1 MLSDAGRPAAA
12 LSVALAVP
20 VLVGLAV
27 AVRGGPTAVDVVDPT
42 LAALRVGPLDA
53 LLDAVDLAG
62 SLPVWAFAV
71 TMLTV
76 RLAQTELRAGAEA
89 LVVAIGAEAVVT
101 ATKALV
107 GRARPAGAELADLLV
122 AAGFPSG
129 HVTRTAVLAGI
140 VIALAPWTARR
151 PRLCIALAIAAVA
164 LMGLARVSSGA
175 HFTSDV
181 VGACLLAAAILAGWL
196 CVSPARAG
204 RRWAT
209 ASLRKAGP

>member
-1 MLSDAGRPAAA
+1 MLSDARGPVAA

-20 VLVGLAV
+20 VLVVLAV

-62 SLPVWAFAV
+62 SLPVWAIVVA
-71 TMLTV
+71 MLTIM
-76 RLAQTELRAGAEA
+76 LARTELRLGAEV
-89 LVVAIGAEAVVT
+89 LVVAIGAEAAVL
-101 ATKALV
+101 AMKALV
-107 GRARPAGAELADLLV
+107 GRARPPGAELADLLV

-151 PRLCIALAIAAVA
+151 PRLCIALAIAAVG

-181 VGACLLAAAILAGWL
+181 VGACLLAVAILAGWL
-196 CVSPARAG
+196 WVSPAGAG

-209 ASLRKAGP
+209 ASPRKAGP